1 MPYIFKNGFTK
12 MAKSKK
18 SNLERWMIEYDQHL
32 NSMLEAKITA
42 DIVALLFEAVLDNQ
56 EVKDEILHESSERR

>member
-1 MPYIFKNGFTK
+1 
-12 MAKSKK
+12 MAKSIK

-42 DIVALLFEAVLDNQ
+42 DIVALLFEAALDNQ
-56 EVKDEILHESSERR
+56 EVKDEISQEPSERR